1 MFPTLEARVA
11 HRAPGGSEAAFA
23 LSCRRLRCPVP
34 LPHRAGPRPSRSPF
48 SLPCCSPSRPA
59 AAPPHA
65 GEDSGSTGASDT
77 GWPVTVTGDNGELT
91 IDAQPEAVVALS
103 ATATEMLFAI
113 GAGPQVEAV
122 DNTSNYPEDAPVTDL
137 SAFTPNAEAI
147 AAYSPDLVVLSD
159 DMNGI
164 VDALGALEIPVLQL
178 GAAQTLDDSYE
189 QLQTLGTATGHA
201 DDAAKVVTDM
211 QDRIEA
217 AVESAGDSGTGLRVY
232 HELDPT
238 FFSAASSTFIGSVYE
253 LFGLENIAD
262 GAEDASGGYPQ
273 LSAEYVVG
281 QAPDLVVLADTQCC
295 EQSAETFAAAAGL
308 RHRPRRAGGP
318 GPRGERRRRLPLG
331 TAGGRLRRVGRG
343 HAGRLIRS
351 MTVTTGSTRA
361 DEARVDRVPAR
372 PRRRPPW
379 CWAARCWRSW
389 APS

>member
-1 MFPTLEARVA
+1 MSGSCPHLPEA
-11 HRAPGGSEAAFA
+11 
-23 LSCRRLRCPVP
+23 P
-34 LPHRAGPRPSRSPF
+34 LPRPTPATTRPTPVLVALLLPLLLALAACGDSPT
-48 SLPCCSPSRPA
+48 S
-59 AAPPHA
+59 A

-91 IDAQPEAVVALS
+91 LDAQPEAIVSLS
-103 ATATEMLFAI
+103 ASATEMLFAI

-122 DNTSNYPEDAPVTDL
+122 DDTSNYPEDAPVTDL

-147 AAYSPDLVVLSD
+147 AAYGPDLVVLSD

-217 AVESAGDSGTGLRVY
+217 AVDSAGDSGTGLRVY

-238 FFSAASSTFIGSVYE
+238 FYSAASSTFIGSVYE

-295 EQSAETFAAAAGL
+295 DQSAETFAQ
-308 RHRPRRAGGP
+308 RPAFDTVPAVQEGRVLEASDDVASRW
-318 GPRGERRRRLPLG
+318 GPRVADFAESVADTL
-331 TAGGRLRRVGRG
+331 AG
-343 HAGRLIRS
+343 
-351 MTVTTGSTRA
+351 
-361 DEARVDRVPAR
+361 
-372 PRRRPPW
+372 
-379 CWAARCWRSW
+379 
-389 APS
+389 